1 MVPWLFPYASKL
13 GTSKF
18 IGFTDT
24 AGIFTTG
31 EVGLFT
37 LIELTS
43 ETFGGSI
50 VNVFTSGV
58 GALIVNFGLGGF
70 ISTPISGAP
79 RVIEIEGASTGDTPP
94 GFGVSG
100 TFILIGFNVGRSI
113 LGAVIG
119 SVTFKLIFGRTTS
132 LGISIFGFIA
142 ISSLN
147 TDFGRTF
154 AIIWISTSGS

>member
-50 VNVFTSGV
+50 VNVLTVGV
-58 GALIVNFGLGGF
+58 GESIVNFGVGGV
-70 ISTPISGAP
+70 ILTPIVGAAN
-79 RVIEIEGASTGDTPP
+79 VIEIEGASTFDTSP

-100 TFILIGFNVGRSI
+100 TFMFIAFSVGISI
-113 LGAVIG
+113 VGAVIG

-142 ISSLN
+142 ISSFD

>member
-1 MVPWLFPYASKL
+1 MLNCAVPIVKSTAFTSSNCGALTVTASGL
-13 GTSKF
+13 VTL
-18 IGFTDT
+18 T
-24 AGIFTTG
+24 A
-31 EVGLFT
+31 
-37 LIELTS
+37 LTS
-43 ETFGGSI
+43 ETSGGVI

-79 RVIEIEGASTGDTPP
+79 RVIEIEGASTDDTSP

-100 TFILIGFNVGRSI
+100 TFMLIGFNVGRSI
-113 LGAVIG
+113 LGAFIG

>member
-1 MVPWLFPYASKL
+1 MGAL
-13 GTSKF
+13 TSTLP
-18 IGFTDT
+18 GLVTLT
-24 AGIFTTG
+24 A
-31 EVGLFT
+31 
-37 LIELTS
+37 LTS
-43 ETFGGSI
+43 EILGASIFNVLTVGFGE
-50 VNVFTSGV
+50 
-58 GALIVNFGLGGF
+58 LIVNFGLGGF

-79 RVIEIEGASTGDTPP
+79 RVIEIEGASTDDTSP

-100 TFILIGFNVGRSI
+100 TFMLIGFNVGRSI